1 MKRIEAET
9 LEEAYEI
16 ACREYG
22 CSFSQLKYEIIQ
34 YPSSGF
40 LGLFTKKAVIV
51 AAPDVDAS
59 HSGGI
64 SLDENV
70 SKSTPREDAK
80 PEKKSIPPSE
90 TEMKRDV
97 TPDSV
102 ERKPMSE
109 NQIVE
114 SFFDTRESEDEEE
127 DTVRDDIVAEVEST
141 VRHLIDVSCFDM
153 DTVEVSRRDK
163 TLYIYIDGRDS
174 ALMIGRE
181 GYRYNA
187 LSYLLFNWIH
197 ARYGLFVKLEIA
209 TFLESQEEMIRNYIQ
224 PVVESVREE
233 GRGRTRALDGILVQI
248 ALEQLREEFPDK
260 YVAIK
265 RNRDDRKYV
274 VVNDFLKS

>member
-51 AAPDVDAS
+51 AAPDVDTS
-59 HSGGI
+59 RSGGI
-64 SLDENV
+64 SSDENV
-70 SKSTPREDAK
+70 SNSKPREDAK

-127 DTVRDDIVAEVEST
+127 DTGRDDIVAEVEST

-274 VVNDFLKS
+274 VVNDFIKS